1 MTWALVLALLTVAP
15 PPTGDD
21 EPTPMVHSVAP
32 ATALSTSTLSTP
44 RFSIVYTPQAE
55 GAAQFLAKDIE
66 HLRDEVGTLVGRDW
80 PGVTEVRLGSGRE
93 EYEALALPN
102 GKPPPWAVALA
113 YPDSNIVLVEAHSLI
128 QGDGQLTLRHE
139 LVHVALGQ
147 LGRGWPRWYQ
157 EGMAMDLTG
166 ERKFRLSQYA
176 VLSRA
181 VTQDRVFHFDD
192 LANGFPKYA
201 DDVEIAY
208 AQSAAFIEF
217 LSDRHGK
224 KPFGELIDRM
234 QQGDAFEKAFGIAFH
249 TSLSL
254 EERAF
259 RAELP
264 RKYPWWPL
272 LLSGGTLAWGLS
284 SFLLVVAY
292 VRRKQQVKHF
302 RAEQTRIEHLEDLGA
317 RLLASRGAF
326 ANDDLEF
333 GGFAPLIDVDGHW
346 VVHAVR
352 HVQPAPVG
360 SAAATPTRTHGT

>member
-1 MTWALVLALLTVAP
+1 MTWALVLALLTLAP
-15 PPTGDD
+15 PPSGDG
-21 EPTPMVHSVAP
+21 EPAPMPHSVTSVP
-32 ATALSTSTLSTP
+32 SLETSTLSTP
-44 RFSIVYTPQAE
+44 RFTLVYTPQAQ
-55 GAAQFLAKDIE
+55 GAARFLANELE

-113 YPDSNIVLVEAHSLI
+113 YPEANVVLVEAHSLI

-157 EGMAMDLTG
+157 EGLAMELTG
-166 ERKFRLSQYA
+166 ERKFRFRQYE

-181 VTQDRVFHFDD
+181 VTQDRVFRFDD

-208 AQSAAFIEF
+208 AQSAAFVEF
-217 LSDRHGK
+217 LSDRHGQ

-234 QQGDAFEKAFGIAFH
+234 QQGDGFEKAFGIAFH
-249 TSLSL
+249 TSLSM
-254 EERAF
+254 EERVF

-284 SFLLVVAY
+284 ALLLIVAF
-292 VRRKQQVKHF
+292 VRRQGQLKRF
-302 RAEQTRIEHLEDLGA
+302 RAEQTRVEHLEDLGA
-317 RLLASRGAF
+317 LLLASRGAA

-333 GGFAPLIDVDGHW
+333 FGLAPVVDLDGHW

-352 HVQPAPVG
+352 HVQPQAVG
-360 SAAATPTRTHGT
+360 AKARPARTHGT